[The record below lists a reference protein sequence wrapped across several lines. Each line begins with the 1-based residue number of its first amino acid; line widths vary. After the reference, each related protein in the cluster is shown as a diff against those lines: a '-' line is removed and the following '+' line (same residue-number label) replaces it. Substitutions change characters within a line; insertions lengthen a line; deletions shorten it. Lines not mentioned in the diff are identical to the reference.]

1 MGENQTVYQGQE
13 LLVMTGA
20 TQAALPASTP
30 TIEATLTITPTHIQE
45 PTPTSEP
52 AIAFTPT
59 LISEEEPA
67 KEGGSSRMIIVVL
80 IVAACV
86 GAGMAVWLIREPE

>member
-1 MGENQTVYQGQE
+1 
-13 LLVMTGA
+13 MTGA
-20 TQAALPASTP
+20 TQAALPTSAP
-30 TIEATLTITPTHIQE
+30 MVEATLTITPTHIQE

-67 KEGGSSRMIIVVL
+67 KEGGSSRMIVIVL
-80 IVAACV
+80 IIAAFV